1 MKIYVSNI
9 NFRTEEESLNQLF
22 AGYGEVSSARIITD
36 RNTGR
41 SRGFGF
47 VEMDN
52 DEEAQN
58 AINSINGTDFEDK
71 TLNVSVALPREE
83 RSFSNNRGGG
93 DRRNNDHR
101 NGGGYGNNG
110 GGYGRGGRY

>member
-47 VEMDN
+47 VEMEN

-93 DRRNNDHR
+93 NGNDRR
-101 NGGGYGNNG
+101 GGGSYGNNG